1 MNMVS
6 TEQCEQFIR
15 NLFKENDYKEINVN
29 GFWREAELSGLWVR
43 GTFDSPMTS
52 AVLKLLKVKYYYAPN
67 SKDDTCVF
75 LPTFRQIA

>member
-15 NLFKENDYKEINVN
+15 NLFKENDYKEINAN

-52 AVLKLLKVKYYYAPN
+52 AVLKLLKVKYYYATNP
-67 SKDDTCVF
+67 KDDTCVF

>member
-1 MNMVS
+1 MTMVS
-6 TEQCEQFIR
+6 TEQCEQFIK
-15 NLFKENDYKEINVN
+15 NLFKENNYKEINVT

-67 SKDDTCVF
+67 PKDDTCVF

>member
-6 TEQCEQFIR
+6 TEQCEQFIK
-15 NLFKENDYKEINVN
+15 NLFKENDYKEININ

-52 AVLKLLKVKYYYAPN
+52 AVLKLLKVKYYYATNP
-67 SKDDTCVF
+67 KDDTCVF